1 MRLGLGCSRLALFL
15 LLSFLCVLCVLAV
28 RLLGSSERV
37 DSPPVKLLLIG
48 SGPDGHPAQTHEYM
62 AGLKILAKC
71 LKDVPGLEIT
81 TVRAD
86 EPWREGPEL
95 IARSDAV
102 VLYLSEGARWMN
114 HDPKRH
120 EALAKMA
127 SRGGG
132 ITVLHWAMGTKDAK
146 YIDGCL
152 QLLGGCHGGPDR
164 KYKVLETK
172 TRIADQNHPITA
184 GIKDFR
190 VHDEFYYRLK
200 FAQDEEAIHPLLRV
214 TIDDHPETVAW
225 CWERPDHGRSFGFS
239 GLHYHDN
246 WRFVEYRRLVAQGVL
261 WTLKKPIPK
270 GGLAVSVSEE
280 DLRLK

>member
-1 MRLGLGCSRLALFL
+1 MKRASWAMALAGVFL
-15 LLSFLCVLCVLAV
+15 VSAA
-28 RLLGSSERV
+28 GA
-37 DSPPVKLLLIG
+37 DAPQTNPTPVKLLLIG

-81 TVRAD
+81 TVRAE
-86 EPWREGPEL
+86 EPWRDGPEL
-95 IARSDAV
+95 IARADGV
-102 VLYLSEGARWMN
+102 VLFLSEGARWMN
-114 HDPKRH
+114 HDPKRR

-127 SRGGG
+127 ARGGG

-164 KYKVLETK
+164 KYKILETDA
-172 TRIADQNHPITA
+172 TIADRQHPITV

-190 VHDEFYYRLK
+190 VRDEFYYRLK
-200 FAQDEEAIHPLLRV
+200 FAKADKDIQPLLRV
-214 TIDDHPETVAW
+214 TIDGQPETVAW
-225 CWERPDHGRSFGFS
+225 CWERSDHGRSFGFS
-239 GLHYHDN
+239 GLHFHDN
-246 WRFVEYRRLVAQGVL
+246 WRLIEYRRLAAQGVL

-270 GGLAVSVSEE
+270 DGLRVEVTEENLKLPGGIP
-280 DLRLK
+280 KP

>member
-28 RLLGSSERV
+28 RLFGSSGRV
-37 DSPPVKLLLIG
+37 ESPPVKLLLIG

-71 LKDVPGLEIT
+71 LEAVPGLEIT

-95 IARSDAV
+95 IARTDGV

-120 EALAKMA
+120 DALAKLA
-127 SRGGG
+127 ARGGG
-132 ITVLHWAMGTKDAK
+132 ITVLHWAMGTKDAT

-164 KYKVLETK
+164 KYKILKTK
-172 TRIADQNHPITA
+172 AIIADQNHPIAA

-190 VHDEFYYRLK
+190 VRDEFYYRLK
-200 FAQDEEAIHPLLRV
+200 FVKDEKGIDPLLCV

-225 CWERPDHGRSFGFS
+225 CWERKDQGRSFGFS

-246 WRFVEYRRLVAQGVL
+246 WRLIEYRRLVAQGVL

-270 GGLAVSVSEE
+270 DGVAVSVLEE